1 MGSDIVSVRQA
12 RKLGTDV
19 LLAKIPKGKRYYLT
33 LDIDAFDPSIAPGT
47 GTPSHGG
54 FLYYE
59 ILELIDGL
67 AKQGEIVGMDLVEV
81 APDYD
86 PAGVTSVLAAQILMN
101 TVGRILHQR
110 SKS

>member
-1 MGSDIVSVRQA
+1 LIH
-12 RKLGTDV
+12 
-19 LLAKIPKGKRYYLT
+19 
-33 LDIDAFDPSIAPGT
+33 PSRPGT